1 MKKYNTSDRL
11 KEIMRTRNLKQVDI
25 LQKCEPYCNKYGVK
39 LNKNDLSQYVSGK
52 ATPKQDKLSILG
64 MALNVSEVWLMGY
77 DVPET
82 QRAAPDCFGGSV
94 SELSDKETML
104 LKNYRSLNSL
114 GKRKLLEYS
123 EDLMSNPSNIDASS
137 EENLA

>member
-11 KEIMRTRNLKQVDI
+11 KEIMKAMDLKQVDI
-25 LQKCEPYCNKYGVK
+25 LQKCEPYCKKYGVK

-52 ATPKQDKLSILG
+52 AAPKQDKLSILG

-77 DVPET
+77 DVPMSP
-82 QRAAPDCFGGSV
+82 QVAPECQNNSV
-94 SELSDKETML
+94 SNLSDKEAML
-104 LKNYRSLNSL
+104 LNNYRALNSF